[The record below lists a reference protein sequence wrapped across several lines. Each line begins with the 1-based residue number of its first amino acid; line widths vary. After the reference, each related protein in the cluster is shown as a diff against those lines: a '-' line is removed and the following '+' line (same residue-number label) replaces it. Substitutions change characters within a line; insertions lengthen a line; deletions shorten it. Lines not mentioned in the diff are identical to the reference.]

1 MKKRTSTNLARVL
14 QDDEAHALL
23 AEFPGVIPAPHGV
36 PGPIL
41 ARMDLSNLD
50 CNRTAAVAA
59 GRRFRC
65 RCWAQCPDV
74 CRRPGSSAAHL
85 RPGGIV
91 AFQEVE
97 WSITERVVGMPSV
110 AHLEPIAHSGITDL
124 RTDVWLG
131 YTICPARRATN
142 RRGKKRDSCASRALE

>member
-1 MKKRTSTNLARVL
+1 MGSQKCLTNLVRVP

-41 ARMDLSNLD
+41 ARMDLSSLD

-65 RCWAQCPDV
+65 RCWAQNPEV
-74 CRRPGSSAAHL
+74 CRRPGSSAAQMRRLHAPRRRSSL
-85 RPGGIV
+85 PGGRM
-91 AFQEVE
+91 E
-97 WSITERVVGMPSV
+97 
-110 AHLEPIAHSGITDL
+110 H
-124 RTDVWLG
+124 
-131 YTICPARRATN
+131 RRAG
-142 RRGKKRDSCASRALE
+142 RGDALRGSP